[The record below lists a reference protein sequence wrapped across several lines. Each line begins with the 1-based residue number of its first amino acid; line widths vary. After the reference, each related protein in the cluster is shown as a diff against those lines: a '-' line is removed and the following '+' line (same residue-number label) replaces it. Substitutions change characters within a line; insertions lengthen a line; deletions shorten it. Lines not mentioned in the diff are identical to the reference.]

1 MPGDIASTE
10 IKIDPPPTIV
20 GATGLSPSDNHPT
33 SFYVALEVDE
43 KQGRTAELAPSPQ
56 LTIEWNAC
64 FLLRTDKA
72 SYIALRLYK
81 CWKSVIPGHLR
92 RDKADCESR
101 ATTEQLP
108 GCDSKLTNTTLL
120 AKAPFEKG
128 FLSVKVERAAY
139 TKGERPVVGELDKAI
154 DHHRAPLRLR
164 PPVHP
169 DRSSSLNN
177 LALTLST
184 RFKQRGD
191 RADLDEA
198 IELNR
203 AALELHPPGHPLH
216 STSPSNLVVTPS
228 TRFKQFMDRVDLD
241 EAAELHRDLY
251 AVSYTSTFSGWFN
264 SVIGTMWAVDEIP
277 RHMISAFFKVM
288 FEHTKAA
295 SSLNLG
301 CVHGGPASCPPRAEG
316 RVRSRWGFMLPDA
329 QCCVRY

>member
-10 IKIDPPPTIV
+10 RQIDPPPTVV
-20 GATGLSPSDNHPT
+20 GATGLPLSDDHPT
-33 SFYVALEVDE
+33 SFYVALEMDE

-56 LTIEWNAC
+56 SPIE
-64 FLLRTDKA
+64 LRTDKA

-92 RDKADCESR
+92 RDKADWESR
-101 ATTEQLP
+101 ATTERLL
-108 GCDSKLTNTTLL
+108 GCDSKLTNTTLP
-120 AKAPFEKG
+120 AKTSFEKG
-128 FLSVKVERAAY
+128 YLNVKVERAAY
-139 TKGERPVVGELDKAI
+139 TKAERPTVGELDEAI
-154 DHHRAPLRLR
+154 DHHHASLGLR

-203 AALELHPPGHPLH
+203 AALALHPPGHLDR
-216 STSPSNLVVTPS
+216 SMSLNNLAVTPS
-228 TRFKQFMDRVDLD
+228 TRFKQFIDRVDLD
-241 EAAELHRDLY
+241 EAAELNRDLY
-251 AVSYTSTFSGWFN
+251 AASYTPTLSGWFN
-264 SVIGTMWAVDEIP
+264 SVIGTVWAVDETAH
-277 RHMISAFFKVM
+277 HMVSAFYKSM
-288 FEHTKAA
+288 SDYSKAA
-295 SSLNLG
+295 A
-301 CVHGGPASCPPRAEG
+301 GPSRAG
-316 RVRSRWGFMLPDA
+316 DRVRSRRGLVSPDA